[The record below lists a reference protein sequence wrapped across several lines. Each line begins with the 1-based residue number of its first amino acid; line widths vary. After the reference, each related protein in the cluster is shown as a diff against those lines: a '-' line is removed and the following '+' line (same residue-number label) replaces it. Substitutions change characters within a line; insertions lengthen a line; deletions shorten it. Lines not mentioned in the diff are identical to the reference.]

1 MGTDCVSIG
10 WRAVSRI
17 TLPSLRQKTLPTFPL
32 LGFSRNNRQA
42 QVLFRNQVREMLDAS
57 LKVVIGKKITKER
70 KRKRIQILF
79 AIHLFSHLSLGVFMV
94 AQRLALEEK
103 VILFFFANRE
113 QTWTADGRERLLTD
127 DMNVIRRLFHLSDV
141 NVHHR

>member
-1 MGTDCVSIG
+1 
-10 WRAVSRI
+10 
-17 TLPSLRQKTLPTFPL
+17 
-32 LGFSRNNRQA
+32 
-42 QVLFRNQVREMLDAS
+42 
-57 LKVVIGKKITKER
+57 
-70 KRKRIQILF
+70 
-79 AIHLFSHLSLGVFMV
+79 MV

-127 DMNVIRRLFHLSDV
+127 DMNVIRRLSDV